1 MTRKNRIKLA
11 YQKQIRRVAIF
22 KTLTRFKQTGENPFI
37 RSLYDSRLLLNYA
50 FSFKRNNIKQKT
62 SYIISNVI
70 KQTALMILLEK
81 RLEIYTLNGILLYK
95 YFFYIF

>member
-37 RSLYDSRLLLNYA
+37 RSLYDSRLLLNFA
-50 FSFKRNNIKQKT
+50 FSFKKNKIKQKRN
-62 SYIISNVI
+62 YIITNVI
-70 KQTALMILLEK
+70 KQAALMVLLEK
-81 RLEIYTLNGILLYK
+81 RLEIYTLNGYMI
-95 YFFYIF
+95 I